1 MIPQVLA
8 SSGVSALL
16 QGSTVKTTF
25 TITAKKS
32 TGSVITAVESG
43 KWFSFVADFSGKAT
57 VSTASAHLPN
67 KSPTIASEQLQTRSI
82 KVRSAV
88 LMFCPKAI
96 SECVASDW
104 TVHAC
109 SGTCSISGTTVTNA
123 NATKLGSYAL
133 IGADDT
139 VAGSPNKTPS
149 SESSVSAISLVMYLA
164 VTALVHL
171 CF

>member
-1 MIPQVLA
+1 V
-8 SSGVSALL
+8 L

-32 TGSVITAVESG
+32 DSSAITAVDSG
-43 KWFSFVADFSGKAT
+43 KSFSFVADFSGKAT

-67 KSPTIASEQLQTRSI
+67 KSPTVSSEQLQTRSM

-88 LMFCPKAI
+88 LMFCPKPI
-96 SECVASDW
+96 SDCVASDW
-104 TVHAC
+104 TVQAC
-109 SGTCSISGTTVTNA
+109 SGNCSISGTTVTDTG
-123 NATKLGSYAL
+123 ATKLGSYAL
-133 IGADDT
+133 VGADDT

-149 SESSVSAISLVMYLA
+149 SESSVSAISLMMYLA
-164 VTALVHL
+164 VTVLVHI